1 LRLHTLVAAVLVTLL
16 FSSAAT
22 HGEESQANYLAGTLI
37 DIQKNVETTP
47 RVWLWNTVVAAS
59 ETVRYQLRIRVGNQI
74 YVSEYV
80 PLIQPDGGL
89 PVSWKPNS
97 ALELRIE
104 KHSLF
109 VRLSYGGEIETRIM
123 KHEAEKVP

>member
-1 LRLHTLVAAVLVTLL
+1 MRSHILVVAFLTGLL
-16 FSSAAT
+16 FLPAAAR
-22 HGEESQANYLAGTLI
+22 GEESQASYVAGTLV

-59 ETVRYQLRIRVGNQI
+59 ETVRYQLRFRVGNQI

-80 PLIQPDGGL
+80 PLIQPDAGL
-89 PVSWKPNS
+89 PVSWKPNR

-109 VRLSYGGEIETRIM
+109 VRLSYGGEIETRIVR
-123 KHEAEKVP
+123 HEAEKLP